1 MIGGPVLRAGPHIGA
16 VGNHEVEEVF
26 VKTIRQLLDSKGH
39 SVSTIGP
46 DDSVYEALKL
56 MADEEIGALVVL
68 DDDRLVGLI
77 SERDYAR
84 NVALKGRMSRETPVR
99 DIMTS
104 RVVCVR
110 PEQTVEECMALIT
123 DKRVRHLPVLEE
135 NSLVGIIS
143 IGDLVKAIIAEQQ
156 FVIEQLEHYISG

>member
-1 MIGGPVLRAGPHIGA
+1 MIGGRVRCPGSVIGE
-16 VGNHEVEEVF
+16 VGNDDVEEVF

-46 DDSVYEALKL
+46 GDSVYDALKL

-68 DDDRLVGLI
+68 DDGRLVGLV

-84 NVALKGRMSRETPVR
+84 NIALKGRISRETPVR

-110 PEQTVEECMALIT
+110 PDQTVEEGMALIT
-123 DKRVRHLPVLEE
+123 DKRIRHLPVLDD

-156 FVIEQLEHYISG
+156 FVIEQLENYISG